1 MEETSKKTYYIT
13 TPIYYVNDVPHI
25 GHAYTTIIAD
35 TLARFQKLA
44 GRDVFFMTGTD
55 EHGQKIEKAAAAR
68 GISPRELADI
78 VVVRFQDLWKALNI
92 NYDHFN
98 RTTDP
103 RHEAGIQKLFARLL
117 EKGDIYKGTYQG
129 WYCSGE
135 ENFLA
140 EEVPVEADGT
150 KVCPDCGRKA
160 SLVSE
165 ETYFFKL
172 SAYQDKLL
180 AFYEAN
186 PGSVRPQSRMNEVK
200 SFVAQGLKDLSITRT
215 SVRWGI
221 PVPGDPKHTIYVW
234 FDALHNYLTG
244 IGYDWDEK
252 KLDKYWPADV
262 HLIGKDILR
271 FHAVF
276 WPAFLMAGGFP
287 LPKTVFGHGWWLK
300 DDSKMSKSKGNVLDP
315 HDILKFFGPD
325 PLRYFL
331 LREIPIGLDGNF
343 SHEGFI
349 HRVNSDLANDLGN
362 LVSRTLT
369 MVNNYFGGTIAEPGP
384 EEDKDRELGAA
395 FEGLKER
402 VFELYDSC
410 SINKALEEIW
420 AYLSLVNKY
429 LVGESPWL
437 LAKDPEKRPRLA
449 RVLLQAAAA
458 VRGIAFLV
466 FPVMPESMDKV
477 WTSLGENGRLEDRR
491 FNEIGYYDLKPGR
504 KMEQPVP
511 LFPRVALKDFLGE
524 DKPEQEQAP
533 VPAPP
538 AAVAAPEPAAAPA
551 AAVPL
556 AEGAKEMEMVTYE
569 EFRKME
575 LRVAKVLNAERVP
588 KTDKLLKLEIDL
600 GTEKRTMVAGV
611 AETYAPEDLIGRKFI
626 VIINLKPAKIRGIES
641 QAMLLAASDGDIKA
655 VIPFFDGDIPPGAL
669 VK

>member
-1 MEETSKKTYYIT
+1 MEETSKDKKTFYIT

-35 TLARFQKLA
+35 SLARFQKLA
-44 GRDVFFMTGTD
+44 GKDVFFMTGTD

-68 GISPRELADI
+68 GISPKELADI
-78 VVVRFQDLWKALNI
+78 VVVRFQDLWKALDI
-92 NYDHFN
+92 EYDRFI

-117 EKGDIYKGTYQG
+117 AQGDIYKGTYKG

-140 EEVPVEADGT
+140 EEVPVEKDGT
-150 KVCPDCGRKA
+150 KICPDCGRKA
-160 SLVSE
+160 SVVSE
-165 ETYFFKL
+165 ETYFFRL
-172 SAYQDKLL
+172 SAYQDRLL
-180 AFYEAN
+180 DFYEKN
-186 PGSVRPQSRMNEVK
+186 PDSVRPQSRLNEVR
-200 SFVAQGLKDLSITRT
+200 SFVRQGLKDLSITRT
-215 SVRWGI
+215 SVGWGI
-221 PVPGDPKHTIYVW
+221 PVPGDPKHTVYVW

-244 IGYDWDEK
+244 IGYDWDNDHLNK
-252 KLDKYWPADV
+252 FWPADV

-331 LREIPIGLDGNF
+331 LREIPIGQDGNF

-369 MVNNYFGGTIAEPGP
+369 MVSNYFDGVIEAPGP
-384 EEDKDRELGAA
+384 EEEKDRALAEA
-395 FEGLKER
+395 FVSLKQR
-402 VFELYDSC
+402 VYELYDSC
-410 SINKALEEIW
+410 YINRALEEIW
-420 AYLSLVNKY
+420 AYLNTVNRY
-429 LVGESPWL
+429 LAGEAPWK
-437 LAKDPEKRPRLA
+437 LAKTPEDRPRLA

-458 VRGIAFLV
+458 VRGIAYLV
-466 FPVMPESMDKV
+466 YPVMPGSMKKV
-477 WTSLGENGRLEDRR
+477 WACLGEKGRLEDLRYDD
-491 FNEIGYYDLKPGR
+491 IAYYDLKPGR

-524 DKPEQEQAP
+524 EKQETAPAVKAP
-533 VPAPP
+533 V
-538 AAVAAPEPAAAPA
+538 AAAPA
-551 AAVPL
+551 PGG
-556 AEGAKEMEMVTYE
+556 EGEKKAMEQITYE

-611 AETYAPEDLIGRKFI
+611 AESYAPEALIGKKFI
-626 VIINLKPAKIRGIES
+626 VIINLKPAVIRGIES
-641 QAMLLAASDGDIKA
+641 QAMLLAASEGDIKA
-655 VIPFFDGDIPPGAL
+655 VIPFFDGEIPPGAL